1 MLMNLPHLIE
11 ATEADNNQTRSQAEA
26 QLLEARNK
34 NPALFILAC
43 SQEFSQTN
51 LSNTLRPKAGILIKY
66 TLTNF
71 AV

>member
-1 MLMNLPHLIE
+1 MNLSQLIE
-11 ATEADNNQTRSQAEA
+11 ATGSNDNQRRSQAEA

-34 NPALFILAC
+34 SPALFILAC

-51 LSNTLRPKAGILIKY
+51 LSNMARPKAGILIKY
-66 TLTNF
+66 TLLNF